1 MFPWNFCK
9 IGTIMSLLL
18 IRPTDISHSLIRASL
33 SLPSQ
38 TYKEIHFHQRLISQ
52 IHSETERQE
61 PTNTLPL
68 TRTHAHTL
76 IFSVSHRHTQP
87 LRTFILSSRAVKFHQ
102 SYFLSDFRC
111 FLFHSVW
118 FFSCPAAHRTLKL
131 LSKVAQEREEI
142 RRRKN
147 IKVCSLFYCLRTGL
161 AAYQAC
167 NVCVEYERFF
177 KGLK

>member
-1 MFPWNFCK
+1 
-9 IGTIMSLLL
+9 MSLSL

-33 SLPSQ
+33 SLPSE

-76 IFSVSHRHTQP
+76 IFSVSHRRTQP

-102 SYFLSDFRC
+102 SYFLSDFLC
-111 FLFHSVW
+111 FLFHSV
-118 FFSCPAAHRTLKL
+118 RRLKL

-142 RRRKN
+142 RRRKKIN
-147 IKVCSLFYCLRTGL
+147 VCSLFYCLWTGL
-161 AAYQAC
+161 AAYQAY
-167 NVCVEYERFF
+167 NVCVEYERLF
-177 KGLK
+177 KGLKKFF